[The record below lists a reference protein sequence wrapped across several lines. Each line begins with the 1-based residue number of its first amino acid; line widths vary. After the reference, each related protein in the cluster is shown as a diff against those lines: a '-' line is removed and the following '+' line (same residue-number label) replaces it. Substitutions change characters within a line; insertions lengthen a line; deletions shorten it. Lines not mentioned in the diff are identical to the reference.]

1 MENQQPEKRQTRRA
15 AGTSLLLRVL
25 SGGVLAAVALT
36 AFGSLL
42 SSGGIAAA
50 FSAQRLAVQLVSGV
64 LYVAVMTPLARRV
77 AYRPVARLL
86 MIFAP
91 LYVTGTL
98 TDLIEASFYTSLL
111 PPGKL
116 LAALIIEGAPILVIT
131 AIIVV
136 AIPPA
141 PEARLAPRFGQ
152 VLRERPWFS
161 WLWRIVLAGA
171 PYPLIYLVFA
181 LLVAPIE
188 HAYYTD
194 PAFIASLHTV
204 VPSTQV
210 TVLLEAGRGI
220 LFVLA
225 LLPAIAVMRQSRWS
239 TGLYLALIGA
249 ALEAWIPL
257 LGLASWPVMMR
268 VGNVLELTADACG
281 RALLMALLVFLPA
294 VRARVALTQQ
304 ALEGAY

>member
-1 MENQQPEKRQTRRA
+1 V
-15 AGTSLLLRVL
+15 G
-25 SGGVLAAVALT
+25 
-36 AFGSLL
+36 
-42 SSGGIAAA
+42 
-50 FSAQRLAVQLVSGV
+50 
-64 LYVAVMTPLARRV
+64 
-77 AYRPVARLL
+77 YRPVPRFL
-86 MIFAP
+86 MLFVP

-116 LAALIIEGAPILVIT
+116 IAALIIEGVPILLIT

-136 AIPPA
+136 MIPPA
-141 PEARLAPRFGQ
+141 PQTRLAPRFGQ
-152 VLRERPWFS
+152 VLRERSWFS
-161 WLWRIVLAGA
+161 WLWRIALAGA
-171 PYPLIYLVFA
+171 PYPLIYLFFA

-194 PAFIASLHTV
+194 PTFVASLHTV

-225 LLPAIAVMRQSRWS
+225 LLPVIVVMRQSRWS

-257 LGLASWPVMMR
+257 LGQASWPVMMR

-294 VRARVALTQQ
+294 VRARSAITQQ
-304 ALEGAY
+304 TQQTLEGAELDRA